1 MDLIL
6 WRHAEAHDLQ
16 PGQSDLDRALTP
28 RGQRQ
33 AARMAQ
39 WLHRRLP
46 ADTRVLA
53 SPARRTV
60 QTVQAL
66 HALGRASRPA
76 RPWQAHEALA
86 PGAAPAH
93 LLALAGWPESRA
105 PVLLVG
111 HQPTLGQTVADLLGL
126 HEDGPQG
133 RHLSVKK
140 GAIWWLRH
148 RERDGLPQTVVLAV
162 LGPEL
167 LLP

>member
-6 WRHAEAHDLQ
+6 WRHAEAHDPQ

-46 ADTRVLA
+46 ADTRILA

-66 HALGRASRPA
+66 HALGRASHPR
-76 RPWQAHEALA
+76 RPWQPHEALA

-93 LLALAGWPESRA
+93 VLTLAGWPESQH

-111 HQPTLGQTVADLLGL
+111 HQPTLGQTVADLLG
-126 HEDGPQG
+126 EPQG
-133 RHLSVKK
+133 QAGPADFSVKK

-148 RERDGLPQTVVLAV
+148 RERHGQPQTVVLAV

-167 LLP
+167 L